1 MDRERVTYLVSE
13 FKKKIR
19 LAIQKKRYSDA
30 LEMLYSCVSLLC
42 YTNPYYVDEE
52 LEESVRT
59 IAKAVFPKANASVN
73 REELEQNTI
82 LFYDGAGLDV
92 RGLARIYLEDLVQD
106 FRVCYVTYADREP
119 EIPGIL
125 QTVREHGGE
134 VSFLRRERPLGMVKQ
149 LDAVLR
155 ECHAGKFIFYSYPHD
170 VVGPVLMQAYEG
182 VLTRYVVNLTDHAYW
197 LGARAIDK
205 CIEFRDYG
213 ASISSEYRG
222 IPREKIVKLPFYPKI
237 VPQEFQG
244 FPFPVKE
251 GQQVVFSGG
260 SLYKTFGEGNKYY
273 EIVDYILASHS
284 DVIFW
289 YAGGGDDSELKKCM
303 ERYPGRVYHTPERPD
318 LFQLL
323 QHVSFYLSTYP
334 ICGGLM
340 YQYAAAAGVEPVTL
354 RRDDCNDGF
363 LLHQDELHVIFDTME
378 ELKQEID
385 RVLTDEVY
393 RKARGEQMRSAVISP
408 ETFAENLRGIL
419 VSGES
424 GQDIFYSHIDTE
436 AFRANYLVGF
446 TEEDMLWLCVRK
458 ETLPA
463 MLRFL
468 PRLAVR
474 GILLK
479 LHLKLSGKS
488 RP

>member
-1 MDRERVTYLVSE
+1 MLSDKPLILRI
-13 FKKKIR
+13 KIR
-19 LAIQKKRYSDA
+19 LAIQKKRYNDA
-30 LEMLYSCVSLLC
+30 LELIYSSALLLYS
-42 YTNPYYVDEE
+42 TNPYYEDEE

-92 RGLARIYLEDLVQD
+92 RGLARIYLEPLVQD
-106 FRVCYVTYADREP
+106 FRVCYVTYSDREP

-205 CIEFRDYG
+205 CIEFRD
-213 ASISSEYRG
+213 
-222 IPREKIVKLPFYPKI
+222 
-237 VPQEFQG
+237 
-244 FPFPVKE
+244 FPFPVKD

-303 ERYPGRVYHTPERPD
+303 ARHPGRVYHTPERPD

-334 ICGGLM
+334 LCGGLM
-340 YQYAAAAGVEPVTL
+340 Y
-354 RRDDCNDGF
+354 
-363 LLHQDELHVIFDTME
+363 VIFDTME

-424 GQDIFYSHIDTE
+424 GQDISYSHIDTE

-468 PRLAVR
+468 PSLAVR

-479 LHLKLSGKS
+479 LRLKCSGKS
-488 RP
+488 

>member
-1 MDRERVTYLVSE
+1 M
-13 FKKKIR
+13 
-19 LAIQKKRYSDA
+19 
-30 LEMLYSCVSLLC
+30 
-42 YTNPYYVDEE
+42 
-52 LEESVRT
+52 
-59 IAKAVFPKANASVN
+59 
-73 REELEQNTI
+73 
-82 LFYDGAGLDV
+82 
-92 RGLARIYLEDLVQD
+92 
-106 FRVCYVTYADREP
+106 
-119 EIPGIL
+119 
-125 QTVREHGGE
+125 
-134 VSFLRRERPLGMVKQ
+134 
-149 LDAVLR
+149 
-155 ECHAGKFIFYSYPHD
+155 
-170 VVGPVLMQAYEG
+170 VGPVLMQAYEG

-244 FPFPVKE
+244 FPFPVKD

-260 SLYKTFGEGNKYY
+260 ALYKTFGEGNKYY

-303 ERYPGRVYHTPERPD
+303 ARHPGRVYHTPERPD

-334 ICGGLM
+334 LCGGLM
-340 YQYAAAAGVEPVTL
+340 YQYAAAAGIEPVTL

-393 RKARGEQMRSAVISP
+393 RKARGSRCEAPSYRRKPLRKICAGFLCPGNLDRTFSTAISTRRP
-408 ETFAENLRGIL
+408 
-419 VSGES
+419 SGR
-424 GQDIFYSHIDTE
+424 IT
-436 AFRANYLVGF
+436 
-446 TEEDMLWLCVRK
+446 
-458 ETLPA
+458 
-463 MLRFL
+463 
-468 PRLAVR
+468 
-474 GILLK
+474 
-479 LHLKLSGKS
+479 
-488 RP
+488 

>member
-1 MDRERVTYLVSE
+1 M
-13 FKKKIR
+13 
-19 LAIQKKRYSDA
+19 
-30 LEMLYSCVSLLC
+30 
-42 YTNPYYVDEE
+42 
-52 LEESVRT
+52 
-59 IAKAVFPKANASVN
+59 
-73 REELEQNTI
+73 
-82 LFYDGAGLDV
+82 
-92 RGLARIYLEDLVQD
+92 
-106 FRVCYVTYADREP
+106 
-119 EIPGIL
+119 
-125 QTVREHGGE
+125 
-134 VSFLRRERPLGMVKQ
+134 
-149 LDAVLR
+149 
-155 ECHAGKFIFYSYPHD
+155 
-170 VVGPVLMQAYEG
+170 VGPVLMQAYEG

-244 FPFPVKE
+244 FPFPVKD

-260 SLYKTFGEGNKYY
+260 ALYKTFGEGNKYY

-334 ICGGLM
+334 LCGGLM
-340 YQYAAAAGVEPVTL
+340 YQYAAAAGIEPVTL

-393 RKARGEQMRSAVISP
+393 RKARGSRCEAPSYRRKPLRKICAGFLCPGNLDRTFSTAISTRRRSGRI
-408 ETFAENLRGIL
+408 T
-419 VSGES
+419 
-424 GQDIFYSHIDTE
+424 
-436 AFRANYLVGF
+436 
-446 TEEDMLWLCVRK
+446 
-458 ETLPA
+458 
-463 MLRFL
+463 
-468 PRLAVR
+468 
-474 GILLK
+474 
-479 LHLKLSGKS
+479 
-488 RP
+488 

>member
-1 MDRERVTYLVSE
+1 MLSDKPLILRI
-13 FKKKIR
+13 KIR
-19 LAIQKKRYSDA
+19 LAIQKKRYNDA
-30 LEMLYSCVSLLC
+30 LELIYSSALLLYS
-42 YTNPYYVDEE
+42 TNPYYEDEE

-82 LFYDGAGLDV
+82 LCYDGAGLDV
-92 RGLARIYLEDLVQD
+92 RGLARIYLEALVQD

-170 VVGPVLMQAYEG
+170 VVAPVLMQAYEG

-205 CIEFRDYG
+205 CIEFRD
-213 ASISSEYRG
+213 
-222 IPREKIVKLPFYPKI
+222 
-237 VPQEFQG
+237 
-244 FPFPVKE
+244 FPFPVKD

-303 ERYPGRVYHTPERPD
+303 ARHPGRVYHTPERPD

-334 ICGGLM
+334 LCGGLM
-340 YQYAAAAGVEPVTL
+340 Y
-354 RRDDCNDGF
+354 
-363 LLHQDELHVIFDTME
+363 VIFDTME

-424 GQDIFYSHIDTE
+424 GQDISYSHIDTE

-468 PRLAVR
+468 PSLAVR

-479 LHLKLSGKS
+479 LRLKCSGKS
-488 RP
+488 

>member
-1 MDRERVTYLVSE
+1 MLSDKPLILRI
-13 FKKKIR
+13 KIR
-19 LAIQKKRYSDA
+19 LAIQKKRYNDA
-30 LEMLYSCVSLLC
+30 LELIYSSALLLYS
-42 YTNPYYVDEE
+42 TNPYYEDEE

-92 RGLARIYLEDLVQD
+92 RGLARIYLEPLVQD

-149 LDAVLR
+149 LDTVLR

-170 VVGPVLMQAYEG
+170 VVAPVLMQAYEG

-205 CIEFRDYG
+205 CIEFRD
-213 ASISSEYRG
+213 
-222 IPREKIVKLPFYPKI
+222 
-237 VPQEFQG
+237 
-244 FPFPVKE
+244 FPFPVKD

-303 ERYPGRVYHTPERPD
+303 ARHPGRVYHTPERPD

-334 ICGGLM
+334 LCGGLM
-340 YQYAAAAGVEPVTL
+340 Y
-354 RRDDCNDGF
+354 
-363 LLHQDELHVIFDTME
+363 VIFDTME

-424 GQDIFYSHIDTE
+424 GQDISYSHIDTE

-468 PRLAVR
+468 PSLAVR

-479 LHLKLSGKS
+479 LRLKCSGKS
-488 RP
+488 

>member
-13 FKKKIR
+13 FKKKIG

-30 LEMLYSCVSLLC
+30 LEMLFSCVSLLC

-59 IAKAVFPKANASVN
+59 IAKAVLPKADASVN

-92 RGLARIYLEDLVQD
+92 RGLARIYLEALVQD

-170 VVGPVLMQAYEG
+170 VVAPVLMQAYEG

-205 CIEFRDYG
+205 CIEFRD
-213 ASISSEYRG
+213 
-222 IPREKIVKLPFYPKI
+222 
-237 VPQEFQG
+237 
-244 FPFPVKE
+244 FPFPVKD

-260 SLYKTFGEGNKYY
+260 ALYKTFGEGNKYY

-303 ERYPGRVYHTPERPD
+303 ARHPGRVYHTPERPD

-334 ICGGLM
+334 LCGGLM
-340 YQYAAAAGVEPVTL
+340 Y
-354 RRDDCNDGF
+354 
-363 LLHQDELHVIFDTME
+363 VIFDTME

>member
-1 MDRERVTYLVSE
+1 MLSDKPLILRI
-13 FKKKIR
+13 KIR
-19 LAIQKKRYSDA
+19 LAIQKKRYNDA
-30 LEMLYSCVSLLC
+30 LELIYSSALLLYS
-42 YTNPYYVDEE
+42 TNPYYEDEE

-59 IAKAVFPKANASVN
+59 IAKAVFPKANASVK

-82 LFYDGAGLDV
+82 LCYDGAGLDV
-92 RGLARIYLEDLVQD
+92 RGLARIYLEALVQD

-205 CIEFRDYG
+205 CIEFRD
-213 ASISSEYRG
+213 
-222 IPREKIVKLPFYPKI
+222 
-237 VPQEFQG
+237 
-244 FPFPVKE
+244 FPFPVKD

-260 SLYKTFGEGNKYY
+260 ALYKTFGKGNKYY

-303 ERYPGRVYHTPERPD
+303 ARHPGRVYHTPERPD

-334 ICGGLM
+334 LCGGLM
-340 YQYAAAAGVEPVTL
+340 Y
-354 RRDDCNDGF
+354 
-363 LLHQDELHVIFDTME
+363 VIFDTME

-424 GQDIFYSHIDTE
+424 GQDISYSHIDTE
-436 AFRANYLVGF
+436 ASRANYLVGF

-468 PRLAVR
+468 PSLAVR

-479 LHLKLSGKS
+479 LRLKCSGKS
-488 RP
+488 

>member
-13 FKKKIR
+13 FKKKIG

-92 RGLARIYLEDLVQD
+92 RGLARIYLEALVQD

-155 ECHAGKFIFYSYPHD
+155 ECRAGKFIFYSYPHD

-244 FPFPVKE
+244 FPFPVKD

-260 SLYKTFGEGNKYY
+260 ALYKTFGEGNKYY

-393 RKARGEQMRSAVISP
+393 RKARGSRCEAPSYRRKPLRKICAGFLCQGNLDRTFSTAISTRRP
-408 ETFAENLRGIL
+408 
-419 VSGES
+419 SGR
-424 GQDIFYSHIDTE
+424 IT
-436 AFRANYLVGF
+436 
-446 TEEDMLWLCVRK
+446 
-458 ETLPA
+458 
-463 MLRFL
+463 
-468 PRLAVR
+468 
-474 GILLK
+474 
-479 LHLKLSGKS
+479 
-488 RP
+488 